1 MRLLLFTSVE
11 SDSQRQYGR
20 TSHLAGVRLLLF
32 SSIGCVFTVC
42 LRLSCALDLCTLPLC
57 VCVCLSLCL
66 CLCSVLCPLSSVL
79 YPLSAS
85 PTSLPPG
92 PLFLYLVTSVVIPLK
107 LSLHDVVNVFY
118 MTFYLRYKANSYTE
132 VSALVYYAGSTE
144 MKMLLG
150 AATLGGVYAGTRSKL

>member
-1 MRLLLFTSVE
+1 MCLYCLSPSLVRSGSLYFASV
-11 SDSQRQYGR
+11 
-20 TSHLAGVRLLLF
+20 
-32 SSIGCVFTVC
+32 
-42 LRLSCALDLCTLPLC
+42 C
-57 VCVCLSLCL
+57 VCVSLSLSVFVL
-66 CLCSVLCPLSSVL
+66 CPLSSVLCPLSSVL

>member
-1 MRLLLFTSVE
+1 MIHNDSTGGHPTSQECGSCSSAPSDVSLLFVSV
-11 SDSQRQYGR
+11 SR
-20 TSHLAGVRLLLF
+20 
-32 SSIGCVFTVC
+32 
-42 LRLSCALDLCTLPLC
+42 ALWISVLCLC
-57 VCVCLSLCL
+57 VCVCLSLSVCVCALSSVL
-66 CLCSVLCPLSSVL
+66 CPLSSVLCPLSSVL